1 MEVIQLHPRPYYCT
15 YITRGGFIILSYIN
29 SLRMSTM
36 TIDIHETTI
45 VSESRL
51 PIRLDRQQT
60 TPSSQT
66 ALSFQ
71 PLMNIGREMDC
82 KQNNRSRKVR
92 LCRSS
97 AILFTGPQCWSV
109 LQIPRV
115 ESKSDQKAAGPI
127 AVCAKTLACSV
138 VYPLTL
144 HPGDE

>member
-1 MEVIQLHPRPYYCT
+1 
-15 YITRGGFIILSYIN
+15 
-29 SLRMSTM
+29 MSTM

-82 KQNNRSRKVR
+82 KQNNRSRK
-92 LCRSS
+92 
-97 AILFTGPQCWSV
+97 
-109 LQIPRV
+109 IPRV